1 MTIDDHR
8 ETNEDARGETA
19 QSQTMIPIYVLG
31 KRYEVPQ
38 GLTIM
43 KALEYAGHTLKRGC
57 GCRGGACGACATV
70 IRHTDKYR
78 LQVGLA
84 CQTVAEPDTHLLQL
98 PYVPAHK
105 AIYDLDRL
113 PPDEASI
120 TALYPEL
127 LRCMGC
133 NTCTRSCPM
142 DLEVMN
148 YVGATLRGDWDQV
161 VDLSMECL
169 MCGMCAAR
177 CPAELAPFN
186 IALLVRRMRGRQR
199 YAPSPDLR
207 QRLADI
213 SAGVFDDELQQL
225 KDMNREKL
233 QERFYHHQ
241 KSKGAAV

>member
-133 NTCTRSCPM
+133 NTCTKSCPM

-148 YVGATLRGDWDQV
+148 YVSAAISGDYDRV
-161 VDLSMECL
+161 VELSMECVA
-169 MCGMCAAR
+169 CGLCAAR

-186 IALLVRRMRGRQR
+186 IALLIRRMAGRHLVKPSVQLARRLEEIKAGKYEKELRELKNTEKSAIEKR
-199 YAPSPDLR
+199 Y
-207 QRLADI
+207 Q
-213 SAGVFDDELQQL
+213 ELQAT
-225 KDMNREKL
+225 
-233 QERFYHHQ
+233 
-241 KSKGAAV
+241 KGASV